1 MTDGGAV
8 LVACVAVALSAVVF
22 GLGVGLT
29 VSGVVG

>member
-1 MTDGGAV
+1 MTDASAH
-8 LVACVAVALSAVVF
+8 LVAYVAVALSAVVF